1 MCYGIARGKDRSHT
15 RLCFYPCWPCKYFR
29 MIIQLQL
36 IHLLLAPL
44 KPLFATTRQLP
55 HFTHLRC
62 FLLHFMLIQ
71 AQPPLKLPHSIPQ
84 PQQLTTIRQLLPQP
98 QVPPLQQARE
108 QSHLQNTW
116 YFSSQQCFPQKE
128 AECNSASLPHSCLFQ
143 STS

>member
-1 MCYGIARGKDRSHT
+1 
-15 RLCFYPCWPCKYFR
+15 

-71 AQPPLKLPHSIPQ
+71 AQPPLKLPYSIPQ
-84 PQQLTTIRQLLPQP
+84 PQQLTTIRQLLPQA
-98 QVPPLQQARE
+98 QLPPLQQARE
-108 QSHLQNTW
+108 QFHLQNTW
-116 YFSSQQCFPQKE
+116 YFSSQQYFPQKE
-128 AECNSASLPHSCLFQ
+128 AERNSASLPHSCLFQ